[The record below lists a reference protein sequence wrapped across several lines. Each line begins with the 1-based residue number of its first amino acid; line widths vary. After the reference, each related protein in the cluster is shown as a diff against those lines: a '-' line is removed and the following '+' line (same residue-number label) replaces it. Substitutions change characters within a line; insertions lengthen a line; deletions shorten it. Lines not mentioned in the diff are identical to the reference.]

1 MKTGTCLT
9 WEDAVALHAAW
20 PRHVQSRGSQACI
33 RSGHCLMAAHSKA
46 RPTQQ
51 GMAACCPFCLI
62 LQTQVRNST
71 VVFLNRFKHLKT
83 LRRRDEEMLP
93 MHYRGSC
100 SLEKLLAH
108 SGLERRT
115 RVCFRSHTTSPV
127 CASDLTPHNP
137 STASEGQLESYCQ
150 KTCASRRATC
160 FTRGMQGSSWWQT
173 AGVGVTAGGLF
184 AVSQM
189 FVYRILILQVF
200 ISCMNGELIFS
211 FRLIRHLC
219 CSSQPERA

>member
-1 MKTGTCLT
+1 MLLLCLQPGQGTCRAGALRPAS
-9 WEDAVALHAAW
+9 EAVTASRQRTAK
-20 PRHVQSRGSQACI
+20 PGPPSRGW
-33 RSGHCLMAAHSKA
+33 LPAAS
-46 RPTQQ
+46 
-51 GMAACCPFCLI
+51 FI

-83 LRRRDEEMLP
+83 LQRRDEEMLP
-93 MHYRGSC
+93 VHYQGSC

-115 RVCFRSHTTSPV
+115 RVCFRSHTTSPM
-127 CASDLTPHNP
+127 CASGLTPHNP

-150 KTCASRRATC
+150 KTCASRRATR
-160 FTRGMQGSSWWQT
+160 FTRGLQGSSWWQT

-189 FVYRILILQVF
+189 FVYRSLILQVF
-200 ISCMNGELIFS
+200 ISCMNSQLIFS

>member
-1 MKTGTCLT
+1 MLLLCLQPGQGTCR
-9 WEDAVALHAAW
+9 AGALRPASEVVTASQQHTAK
-20 PRHVQSRGSQACI
+20 PGPPSRGW
-33 RSGHCLMAAHSKA
+33 LPAAS
-46 RPTQQ
+46 
-51 GMAACCPFCLI
+51 FI

-83 LRRRDEEMLP
+83 LQRRDEEMLP
-93 MHYRGSC
+93 VHYQGSC

-108 SGLERRT
+108 SGLDRRT
-115 RVCFRSHTTSPV
+115 RVCFRSHTTSPM
-127 CASDLTPHNP
+127 CASGLTPHNP

-150 KTCASRRATC
+150 KTCASRRATR
-160 FTRGMQGSSWWQT
+160 FTRGLQGSSWWQT

-189 FVYRILILQVF
+189 FVYRSLTLQVF
-200 ISCMNGELIFS
+200 ISCMNSQLIFS